1 MINISKLLDSVPKT
15 TIQPRQSN
23 LQGILSLIAR
33 MSDQSRSAPEP
44 PSMIDGLGSG
54 IGAGFAKG
62 ADMAVSHMMSKDL
75 QTSAQDFQAGENKL
89 NREFT
94 SGENQKG
101 REFTAGEN
109 ALNREQRSIEFASEQ
124 KYRQSRL
131 DLERQIAQSNEDIN
145 WERLVQDGERL
156 AEQTRVN
163 NAQIALTNA
172 ETKIKEAV
180 DPKERARLESERNQ
194 ILLEQA
200 KTEGKT
206 AELKLKEVTEN
217 LKAFSPEEMEA
228 AKAGRFEGMN
238 PERARGIQ
246 GLLQSR
252 AQIEALG
259 DKSEKALGDY
269 SSKILASSFTDP
281 SIPADAKVKAY
292 DIYKRQN
299 KLTPMQETDYA
310 ASKNQVTNQIRKG
323 VQDLKIDYSKPETLA
338 QASNLLQ
345 NLDLSSLDAKGKSD
359 LENQIFEKK
368 LIPSIAG
375 IMDKTSPVGG
385 EVLFGNDPGPRNR
398 VITNIALMNQ
408 LKMER
413 GSQPLIPEIKDGVIK
428 SFRSGTPE
436 EFNQWLNEV
445 KNAP

>member
-75 QTSAQDFQAGENKL
+75 QTSAQDFQASENQKSREFTQGENKL
-89 NREFT
+89 N
-94 SGENQKG
+94 

-145 WERLVQDGERL
+145 WEKLVQDGERL

-259 DKSEKALGDY
+259 DKSDKAMHDK
-269 SSKILASSFTDP
+269 STAI
-281 SIPADAKVKAY
+281 IADAFVNPEASPEGY
-292 DIYKRQN
+292 INAIQIYRRSN
-299 KLTPMQETDYA
+299 KTTPEMDNKEAKYR
-310 ASKNQVTNQIRKG
+310 NQVTNQIRKG
-323 VQDLKIDYSKPETLA
+323 VQDIKIDYSKPETLA

-345 NLDLSSLDAKGKSD
+345 SLDLSSLDAKGKSD
-359 LENQIFEKK
+359 LENQFFEKK
-368 LIPSIAG
+368 LIPALQTFTT
-375 IMDKTSPVGG
+375 D
-385 EVLFGNDPGPRNR
+385 FNNR
-398 VITNIALMNQ
+398 PQQVATNIALMNQ

-413 GSQPLIPEIKDGVIK
+413 GSQPLIPVMNDTGGLK

-436 EFNQWLNEV
+436 EFNQWLNSV
-445 KNAP
+445 RGLNAP

>member
-1 MINISKLLDSVPKT
+1 MINISKLLDSVPKN
-15 TIQPRQSN
+15 TIQPQPSN

-33 MSDQSRSAPEP
+33 MSDQRSAPAA
-44 PSMIDGLGSG
+44 PSPFDAFGSGLGAG
-54 IGAGFAKG
+54 IAKG
-62 ADMAVSHMMSKDL
+62 SDLAISHMLTKDL

-94 SGENQKG
+94 GTENEKG
-101 REFTAGEN
+101 RDLTREQN
-109 ALNREQRSIEFASEQ
+109 ALNREQRSIEFAAEQ
-124 KYRQSRL
+124 KYRNSRL
-131 DLERQIAQSNEDIN
+131 DLEKRIAQSNEDIN
-145 WERLVQDGERL
+145 WMKIIDDNERL
-156 AEQTRVN
+156 AEQKRVN
-163 NAQIALTNA
+163 DAQIALTNA
-172 ETKIKEAV
+172 ETEIKKAV
-180 DPKERARLESERNQ
+180 DPKERNRLESERLNF
-194 ILLEQA
+194 LLEQA

-206 AELKLKEVTEN
+206 ADLKLQEVKEN
-217 LKAFSPEEMEA
+217 LKQYSPSELEA
-228 AKAGRFEGMN
+228 AKNGNFSGMN
-238 PERARGIQ
+238 PDRAKDLQ

-252 AQIEALG
+252 AQIEALS

-269 SSKILASSFTDP
+269 SSKILATSFTDP

-299 KLTPMQETDYA
+299 KLTAMQETDYA

-338 QASNLLQ
+338 TASNLLQ

-368 LIPSIAG
+368 LIPSIAKWYEG
-375 IMDKTSPVGG
+375 NPG
-385 EVLFGNDPGPRNR
+385 EIPDTKEMATR
-398 VITNIALMNQ
+398 ISLMNQ

-413 GSQPLIPEIKDGVIK
+413 GSQPLIPVVDDRGAIK
-428 SFRSGTPE
+428 SFRAGTPE

-445 KNAP
+445 RNAP